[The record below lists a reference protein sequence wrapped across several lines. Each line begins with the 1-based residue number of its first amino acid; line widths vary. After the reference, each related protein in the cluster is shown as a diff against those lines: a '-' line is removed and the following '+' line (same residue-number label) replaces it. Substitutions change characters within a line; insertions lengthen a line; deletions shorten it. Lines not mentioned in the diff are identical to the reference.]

1 MIPAVLD
8 LTNQALVSLDQ
19 VFSSY
24 FTHHGAQGPQ
34 TLLLTHNQLTRLF
47 NEPPSYQGLSIEAL
61 DLRDNMIE
69 DIYYT
74 VGEEVQRYMPN
85 VKDLKMNLYDEDHV
99 DYIMRVMPQLQYLNG
114 LPVERDEESPEKD
127 VGDDAGARFSPRR
140 MNEMSASAIMH
151 VGNKEG

>member
-1 MIPAVLD
+1 M
-8 LTNQALVSLDQ
+8 
-19 VFSSY
+19 
-24 FTHHGAQGPQ
+24 
-34 TLLLTHNQLTRLF
+34 
-47 NEPPSYQGLSIEAL
+47 PPTYQGLSIEAL

-114 LPVERDEESPEKD
+114 LPVEREEESPEKEE
-127 VGDDAGARFSPRR
+127 GCEAEERMSPRR
-140 MNEMSASAIMH
+140 MNEISASEIMH
-151 VGNKEG
+151 VGNKEGQTTIDDNFDQYMIG